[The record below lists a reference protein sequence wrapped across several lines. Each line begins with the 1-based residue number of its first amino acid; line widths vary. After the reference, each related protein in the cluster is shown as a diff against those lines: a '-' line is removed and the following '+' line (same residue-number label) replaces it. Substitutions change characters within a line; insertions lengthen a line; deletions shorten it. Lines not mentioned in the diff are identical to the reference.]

1 MLTGSSLKQMME
13 TMPDRTFDV
22 GIAEQHAVTF
32 SAGLATQD
40 IIPFCN
46 IYSTF
51 MQRAYDQ
58 VIHDVAIQNLNVVFC
73 LDRGGLVGADGATH
87 HGAFDIAYFRCIP
100 NMIVSA
106 PMNEIE
112 LRNLMYTA
120 QLPNQGPF
128 SIRYPRG
135 KGVTVDWKKPFKE
148 LKIGKGV
155 TVKEGS
161 DVAILSIGHVGNY
174 VIESYE
180 KFQKKGIDV
189 AHYNMIFVKPLDEK
203 LLHKVFQKFENIV
216 TIEDGCIQG
225 GFGSAVIEFMSDN
238 NYKANVV
245 RLGIPD
251 KFINHGT
258 QEELHKECLY
268 DAETL
273 QKTVVKLVTKTV
285 ANVG

>member
-135 KGVTVDWKKPFKE
+135 KGVTLDWKKPFKE
-148 LKIGKGV
+148 LKIGQGV

-180 KFQKKGIDV
+180 KFQKKGIDI

-225 GFGSAVIEFMSDN
+225 GFGSAVIEFMSDK

>member
-1 MLTGSSLKQMME
+1 
-13 TMPDRTFDV
+13 
-22 GIAEQHAVTF
+22 
-32 SAGLATQD
+32 
-40 IIPFCN
+40 
-46 IYSTF
+46 
-51 MQRAYDQ
+51 
-58 VIHDVAIQNLNVVFC
+58 
-73 LDRGGLVGADGATH
+73 
-87 HGAFDIAYFRCIP
+87 
-100 NMIVSA
+100 
-106 PMNEIE
+106 
-112 LRNLMYTA
+112 MYTA
-120 QLPNQGPF
+120 QLSNQGPF

-135 KGVTVDWKKPFKE
+135 KGVTIDWEKPFKE

-225 GFGSAVIEFMSDN
+225 GFGSAVIEFMSDK

-258 QEELHKECLY
+258 QEELHNECLY
-268 DAETL
+268 DAEAL

>member
-148 LKIGKGV
+148 LKIGQGV

-203 LLHKVFQKFENIV
+203 LLHKVFQNLKI
-216 TIEDGCIQG
+216 
-225 GFGSAVIEFMSDN
+225 
-238 NYKANVV
+238 
-245 RLGIPD
+245 
-251 KFINHGT
+251 
-258 QEELHKECLY
+258 
-268 DAETL
+268 
-273 QKTVVKLVTKTV
+273 
-285 ANVG
+285 

>member
-1 MLTGSSLKQMME
+1 MEKAFQRVKNRTGS
-13 TMPDRTFDV
+13 
-22 GIAEQHAVTF
+22 
-32 SAGLATQD
+32 
-40 IIPFCN
+40 
-46 IYSTF
+46 YS
-51 MQRAYDQ
+51 
-58 VIHDVAIQNLNVVFC
+58 N
-73 LDRGGLVGADGATH
+73 
-87 HGAFDIAYFRCIP
+87 
-100 NMIVSA
+100 
-106 PMNEIE
+106 
-112 LRNLMYTA
+112 
-120 QLPNQGPF
+120 
-128 SIRYPRG
+128 
-135 KGVTVDWKKPFKE
+135 
-148 LKIGKGV
+148 
-155 TVKEGS
+155 EGS

>member
-1 MLTGSSLKQMME
+1 
-13 TMPDRTFDV
+13 
-22 GIAEQHAVTF
+22 
-32 SAGLATQD
+32 
-40 IIPFCN
+40 
-46 IYSTF
+46 
-51 MQRAYDQ
+51 
-58 VIHDVAIQNLNVVFC
+58 
-73 LDRGGLVGADGATH
+73 
-87 HGAFDIAYFRCIP
+87 
-100 NMIVSA
+100 MIVSA

-135 KGVTVDWKKPFKE
+135 KGVTIDWKKPFKG

-180 KFQKKGIDV
+180 KFQIKGIDV

-203 LLHKVFQKFENIV
+203 LLHKVFQKFEKIV

-251 KFINHGT
+251 QFINHGT

-273 QKTVVKLVTKTV
+273 QKTVVKLVTKKV